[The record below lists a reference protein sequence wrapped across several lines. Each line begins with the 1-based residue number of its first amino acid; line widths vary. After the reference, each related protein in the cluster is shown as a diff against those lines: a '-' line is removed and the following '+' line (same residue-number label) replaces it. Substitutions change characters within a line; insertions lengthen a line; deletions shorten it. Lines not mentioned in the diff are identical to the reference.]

1 MSRTITKANRE
12 ETRRHAEHRQPG
24 EASLR
29 APHGLMW
36 IISPWIVL
44 VVTALI
50 YGSIYF
56 REESLAT
63 GIGANLVPAERVLN
77 GEVPY
82 RDFYKIQTPG
92 ILLLNA
98 GLFKLFGTSLLTA
111 FRGVLVFKVLAV
123 VMVFVVARLVVSP
136 TAALIPTALS
146 IVWLPPGGP
155 FRPAPIQYEMLFI
168 LAAIYFMLRWIDS
181 RRALDA
187 FWAGLAIG
195 LVAVFKQNVGVY
207 LAIALAFAL
216 VVNTGGLPGSFAEA
230 KELSVDSWKRVTT
243 GARRMISAVLYGRS
257 SGAAPLGPGWRN
269 SARRGGPRGPPVTDC

>member
-1 MSRTITKANRE
+1 MSRTITKVNRE
-12 ETRRHAEHRQPG
+12 ETRQHAEHRQPA
-24 EASLR
+24 EASPG
-29 APHGLMW
+29 APRGLLW
-36 IISPWIVL
+36 VIAPWIVL

-136 TAALIPTALS
+136 AAALIPTALS
-146 IVWLPPGGP
+146 IAWLPPGGP

-168 LAAIYFMLRWIDS
+168 LAAIYFTLRWIGS

-187 FWAGLAIG
+187 FWAGLAVG

-207 LAIALAFAL
+207 LAIAFALAL
-216 VVNTGGLPGSFAEA
+216 VVNTRGLPRSVAEA
-230 KELSVDSWKRVTT
+230 KEQYFD
-243 GARRMISAVLYGRS
+243 
-257 SGAAPLGPGWRN
+257 
-269 SARRGGPRGPPVTDC
+269 